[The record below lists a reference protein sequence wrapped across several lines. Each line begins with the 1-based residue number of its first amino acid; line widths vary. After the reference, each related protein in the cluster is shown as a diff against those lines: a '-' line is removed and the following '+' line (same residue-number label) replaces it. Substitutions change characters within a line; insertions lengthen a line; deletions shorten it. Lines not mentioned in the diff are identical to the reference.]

1 MTDTAERAPE
11 RAPAAPL
18 RERGSARRPR
28 IGVLS
33 AGLGTYWEQFP
44 GLREELARQGERVV
58 SRLEGAGGDVVAEEF
73 VSWPQEAAIAGDRLR
88 AAGLDLLVVHLATYC
103 TSSQVLPAVQRA
115 GVPVL
120 VIDLQ
125 PTSRMDHPSTD
136 TGRWLAYC
144 GVCSLPEISSA
155 FLRSGIEFRS
165 VTGHLEDEPS
175 WDRIA
180 QWVRAAAVG
189 TALRNGRFGLLGHLY
204 PGMLDIATD
213 ITLVPA
219 QLGGHVEILEMDDL
233 RVRAAAA
240 TASDVDAVLER
251 TRSTF
256 DLDASVVDEDL
267 LWAARVAAALESM
280 VRDFSLD
287 SLAYYYRGLDGDL
300 YERLG
305 AGMILGASLLTAD
318 GVPCAGEFDLRTS
331 LAMLVLDRLGAG
343 GSFTEFQAI
352 NFDDGV
358 VEMGHDGPA
367 HLDISAGRPVLR
379 GLGTFHGKR
388 GYGVSV
394 QFGVREGPV
403 TLLALTQR
411 RDGALRMIVS
421 EGEVVAGPLLEIGNT
436 SSRVDFGRDP
446 GRWVDDFCSRGPAHH
461 WALGVG
467 HERAALERV
476 AQLTGL
482 DLTVV

>member
-1 MTDTAERAPE
+1 MTTTVVQASTTDVR
-11 RAPAAPL
+11 
-18 RERGSARRPR
+18 RRPPAR
-28 IGVLS
+28 PRVGVLS

-44 GLREELARQGERVV
+44 GLREELTRQTGRVV
-58 SRLEGAGGDVVAEEF
+58 QRLRDSGGDVVAEEF
-73 VSWPQEAAIAGDRLR
+73 VSWPDEAPGVGDRLR

-120 VIDLQ
+120 VVDMQ
-125 PTSRMDHPSTD
+125 PTAKMDHPNTD
-136 TGRWLAYC
+136 TGKWLAYC
-144 GVCSLPEISSA
+144 GVCSLPEMSSA
-155 FLRSGIEFRS
+155 FQRSGIDFRS
-165 VTGHLEDEPS
+165 VTGHLEDDRS
-175 WDRIA
+175 WSRIRE
-180 QWVRAAAVG
+180 WVQAAVAA

-204 PGMLDIATD
+204 PGMLDISTD
-213 ITLVPA
+213 PTLVSS
-219 QLGGHVEILEMDDL
+219 QLGGHVEVLEMDDL
-233 RVRAAAA
+233 RLRVEAA
-240 TASDVDAVLER
+240 TAAEVDAVLDR
-251 TRSTF
+251 ARSVF
-256 DLDASVVDEDL
+256 DIDDSVVADDL
-267 LWAARVAAALESM
+267 QWAARCAAGLEALAA
-280 VRDFSLD
+280 DFRLD
-287 SLAYYYRGLDGDL
+287 SLAYYYRGLGGDL

-305 AGMILGASLLTAD
+305 AGLILGASLLTGD

-331 LAMLVLDRLGAG
+331 LAMLTLDRLGAG

-367 HLDISAGRPVLR
+367 HLAISAGRPVLR
-379 GLGTFHGKR
+379 GLGTYHGKR

-394 QFGVREGPV
+394 QFGVQEGPV

-421 EGEVVAGPLLEIGNT
+421 EGEVVPGPLLEIGNT

-446 GRWVDDFCSRGPAHH
+446 GEWVDAFCAGGPAHH

-467 HERAALERV
+467 HCASTLTKVGE
-476 AQLTGL
+476 LTGIE
-482 DLTVV
+482 VYAAGS

>member
-1 MTDTAERAPE
+1 MTATMSTQSRPDTRRPAP
-11 RAPAAPL
+11 
-18 RERGSARRPR
+18 RPR

-44 GLREELARQGERVV
+44 GLREELTRHVDRVV
-58 SRLEGAGGDVVAEEF
+58 QRLRDSGGEVVAEEF
-73 VSWPQEAAIAGDRLR
+73 VSWPEEAPAAGDRLR

-125 PTSRMDHPSTD
+125 PSAKMDHPNTD
-136 TGRWLAYC
+136 TGKWLAYC

-155 FLRSGIEFRS
+155 FLRSGIDFRS
-165 VTGHLEDEPS
+165 VTGHLEDEAS
-175 WDRIA
+175 WSRIR
-180 QWVRAAAVG
+180 QWVQAAVAA

-204 PGMLDIATD
+204 PGMLDISTD
-213 ITLVPA
+213 PTLVSS
-219 QLGGHVEILEMDDL
+219 QLGGHIEILEMDDL
-233 RVRAAAA
+233 RVRVEA
-240 TASDVDAVLER
+240 ASDDEVEAVLER
-251 TRSTF
+251 TRAVF
-256 DLDASVVDEDL
+256 DVDVSVADEDL
-267 LWAARVAAALESM
+267 TWAARCSVGLEALT
-280 VRDFSLD
+280 RDFRLD
-287 SLAYYYRGLDGDL
+287 SLAYYYRGLGGDL

-305 AGMILGASLLTAD
+305 AGLILGSSLLTAD
-318 GVPCAGEFDLRTS
+318 GIPCAGEFDLRTS

-367 HLDISAGRPVLR
+367 HLAISAGRPVLR
-379 GLGTFHGKR
+379 GLGTYHGKR

-394 QFGVREGPV
+394 QFGVQEGPV

-411 RDGALRMIVS
+411 RDGGLRFIVS

-436 SSRVDFGRDP
+436 SSRVDFGRPP
-446 GRWVDDFCSRGPAHH
+446 GEWVDAFCAGGPAHH

-467 HERAALERV
+467 HHAETLRRV
-476 AQLTGL
+476 AELTG
-482 DLTVV
+482 VEVYVPPAG

>member
-1 MTDTAERAPE
+1 MTATL
-11 RAPAAPL
+11 PAGVLKRSGA
-18 RERGSARRPR
+18 RPR

-44 GLREELARQGERVV
+44 GLREELARQSRRVV
-58 SRLEGAGGDVVAEEF
+58 ERLTEAGAEVVIEEF
-73 VSWPQEAAIAGDRLR
+73 VSWPEESPAAGDRLR

-125 PTSRMDHPSTD
+125 PSAKMDHPDTD
-136 TGRWLAYC
+136 TGKWLAYC

-165 VTGHLEDEPS
+165 VTGHLEEECS
-175 WDRIA
+175 
-180 QWVRAAAVG
+180 WVRIGSWVQAAVAA
-189 TALRNGRFGLLGHLY
+189 TALKNGRFGMLGHLY
-204 PGMLDIATD
+204 PGMLDISTD
-213 ITLVPA
+213 PTLVSA
-219 QLGGHVEILEMDDL
+219 QLGGHIEVLEMDDL
-233 RVRAAAA
+233 RVRVEAA
-240 TASDVDAVLER
+240 TDSQVEAVLDR
-251 TRSTF
+251 TRSIF
-256 DLDASVVDEDL
+256 ELDDSVVQEDL
-267 LWAARVAAALESM
+267 EWGARCAVGLQALTA
-280 VRDFSLD
+280 DFNLD
-287 SLAYYYRGLDGDL
+287 SLAYYYRGLGGEL

-305 AGMILGASLLTAD
+305 AGLILGASLLTGD
-318 GVPCAGEFDLRTS
+318 GIPCAGEFDLRTS

-367 HLDISAGRPVLR
+367 HLAISAGRPVLR
-379 GLGTFHGKR
+379 GLGTYHGKR

-394 QFGVREGPV
+394 QFAVQEGPV
-403 TLLALTQR
+403 TVLALTQR
-411 RDGALRMIVS
+411 RDGGLRMIVS
-421 EGEVVAGPLLEIGNT
+421 EGQVVSGPILEIGNT
-436 SSRVDFGRDP
+436 SSRVDFGRPP
-446 GRWVDDFCSRGPAHH
+446 GEWVDAFCAGGPAHH

-467 HERAALERV
+467 HHLETLKRV
-476 AQLTGL
+476 GELTGL
-482 DLTVV
+482 ELYTV

>member
-1 MTDTAERAPE
+1 MTSTALR
-11 RAPAAPL
+11 PAAAQSRRRPV
-18 RERGSARRPR
+18 ARPR
-28 IGVLS
+28 IGLLS

-44 GLREELARQGERVV
+44 GLREELARQSARVV
-58 SRLEGAGGDVVAEEF
+58 QRLNDAGGEVVIEEF
-73 VSWPQEAAIAGDRLR
+73 ISWPEDAPAAGERLR

-125 PTSRMDHPSTD
+125 PTAKMDHPNTD
-136 TGRWLAYC
+136 TGKWLAYC

-155 FLRSGIEFRS
+155 FQRSGIDFRS
-165 VTGHLEDEPS
+165 VTGHLEDDGS
-175 WDRIA
+175 WRRIR
-180 QWVRAAAVG
+180 QWVQAAVAA

-204 PGMLDIATD
+204 PGMLDISTD
-213 ITLVPA
+213 PTLVSS
-219 QLGGHVEILEMDDL
+219 QLGGHIEVLEMDDL
-233 RVRAAAA
+233 RVRVEVA
-240 TASDVDAVLER
+240 TDEQVDAVLER
-251 TRSTF
+251 ARSVF
-256 DLDASVVDEDL
+256 DIDDTVVDEDL
-267 LWAARVAAALESM
+267 QWAARCAVGLEALTT
-280 VRDFSLD
+280 DFSLD
-287 SLAYYYRGLDGDL
+287 SLAYYYRGLGGDL

-305 AGMILGASLLTAD
+305 AGLILGSSLLTAD

-331 LAMLVLDRLGAG
+331 LAMLVMDRLGAG

-367 HLDISAGRPVLR
+367 HLAISSGRPVLR
-379 GLGTFHGKR
+379 GLGTYHGKR

-394 QFGVREGPV
+394 QFGVQEGPV
-403 TLLALTQR
+403 TVLALTQR

-421 EGEVVAGPLLEIGNT
+421 EGQVVAGPLLEIGNT

-446 GRWVDDFCSRGPAHH
+446 GEWVDAFCASGPAHH

-467 HERAALERV
+467 NHAATVQRV
-476 AQLTGL
+476 GELTG
-482 DLTVV
+482 VEVIRA